1 MPQLLRR
8 LPAVSVH
15 ILGKTITTVTVAK
28 DLGIYID
35 QSLTYND
42 HITKIVSTWLHKL
55 IQINRIKQLIDT
67 NTLRLLLGSFVFSK
81 LYECSSVWSNT
92 SKRNIKKLQLVQNLA
107 ARIVFGLKNVDH
119 SSPGIKSL
127 NWLPVSDKLYLN
139 DAVMMF
145 KYIYTLVSITWPRNS
160 TDVAKFTR
168 EVRDR
173 VVSWAFRDAI
183 GLLVSAPSLTEG
195 QSFGMA
201 SVIMLNLM
209 TKLTCLKSDL
219 PNYFFSTNKW
229 ICK

>member
-1 MPQLLRR
+1 MVLSKFSFDKSRWDIGVPQLLRR
-8 LPAVSVH
+8 LTAVSVH
-15 ILGKTITTVTVAK
+15 ILGKTVTPVTVAK

-42 HITKIVSTWLHKL
+42 HITKIVSNWLHKL

-67 NTLRLLLGSFVFSK
+67 NTLRLLLGSFFFSK
-81 LYECSSVWSNT
+81 LYECSSVW
-92 SKRNIKKLQLVQNLA
+92 LL
-107 ARIVFGLKNVDH
+107 
-119 SSPGIKSL
+119 
-127 NWLPVSDKLYLN
+127 VSDKLYLN

-145 KYIYTLVSITWPRNS
+145 KCIYTLVSITWPRNS
-160 TDVAKFTR
+160 ADVAKFTR
-168 EVRDR
+168 EVRIR
-173 VVSWAFRDAI
+173 GVSWAFRDAI

-229 ICK
+229 IFK

>member
-1 MPQLLRR
+1 MVLSKFSFDKSRWDIGVPQLLRR
-8 LPAVSVH
+8 LTAVSVH
-15 ILGKTITTVTVAK
+15 ILGKTITPVTVAK
-28 DLGIYID
+28 DVGIYID

-42 HITKIVSTWLHKL
+42 HITKIVSNWLHKL

-67 NTLRLLLGSFVFSK
+67 NTLRLLLGSFFFSK
-81 LYECSSVWSNT
+81 LYECSSVW
-92 SKRNIKKLQLVQNLA
+92 LL
-107 ARIVFGLKNVDH
+107 
-119 SSPGIKSL
+119 
-127 NWLPVSDKLYLN
+127 VSDKLYLN

-145 KYIYTLVSITWPRNS
+145 KCIYTLVSITWPRNS
-160 TDVAKFTR
+160 ADVAKFTR
-168 EVRDR
+168 EVRIR
-173 VVSWAFRDAI
+173 GVSWAFRDAI

>member
-1 MPQLLRR
+1 MVLSKFSFDKSRWDIGVPQLLRR
-8 LPAVSVH
+8 LTAVSVH
-15 ILGKTITTVTVAK
+15 ILGKTITPVTVAK
-28 DLGIYID
+28 DVGIYID

-42 HITKIVSTWLHKL
+42 HITKIVSNWLHKL

-67 NTLRLLLGSFVFSK
+67 NTLRLLLGSFFFSK
-81 LYECSSVWSNT
+81 LYECSSVWF
-92 SKRNIKKLQLVQNLA
+92 L
-107 ARIVFGLKNVDH
+107 
-119 SSPGIKSL
+119 
-127 NWLPVSDKLYLN
+127 VSDKLYLN

-145 KYIYTLVSITWPRNS
+145 KCIYTLVSITWPRNS
-160 TDVAKFTR
+160 ADVAKFTR
-168 EVRDR
+168 EVRIR
-173 VVSWAFRDAI
+173 GVSWAFRDAI

>member
-1 MPQLLRR
+1 MVLSKFSFDKSRWDIGVPQLLRR
-8 LPAVSVH
+8 LTAVSVH
-15 ILGKTITTVTVAK
+15 ILGKTITPVTVAK
-28 DLGIYID
+28 DVGIYID

-42 HITKIVSTWLHKL
+42 HITKIVSNWLHKL

-67 NTLRLLLGSFVFSK
+67 NTLRLLLGSFFFSK
-81 LYECSSVWSNT
+81 LYECSSVW
-92 SKRNIKKLQLVQNLA
+92 LL
-107 ARIVFGLKNVDH
+107 
-119 SSPGIKSL
+119 
-127 NWLPVSDKLYLN
+127 VSDKLYLN

-145 KYIYTLVSITWPRNS
+145 KCIYTLVSITWPRNS
-160 TDVAKFTR
+160 ADVAKFTR
-168 EVRDR
+168 EVRIR
-173 VVSWAFRDAI
+173 GVSWAFRDAI

-209 TKLTCLKSDL
+209 TKLTCLESDL